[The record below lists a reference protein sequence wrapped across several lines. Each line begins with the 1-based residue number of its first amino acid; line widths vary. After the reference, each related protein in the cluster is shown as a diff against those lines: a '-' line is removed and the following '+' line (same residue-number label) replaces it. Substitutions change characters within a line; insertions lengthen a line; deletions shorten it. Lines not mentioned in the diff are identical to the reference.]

1 MLQNTVLVLI
11 ADYYSI
17 NYIFIMFLKVLA
29 IYTIIA
35 FLSVGFIANRFQNS
49 AIVDTLTEVKKW
61 ILIPLLVTL

>member
-49 AIVDTLTEVKKW
+49 AIVDTLTEV
-61 ILIPLLVTL
+61 

>member
-17 NYIFIMFLKVLA
+17 NYIFIMFLKILA

-49 AIVDTLTEVKKW
+49 AIVDTLTEVKK
-61 ILIPLLVTL
+61 

>member
-49 AIVDTLTEVKKW
+49 AIVDTLTEVKK
-61 ILIPLLVTL
+61 